1 MKRQFSREKR
11 ERWGEGE
18 GEEKEEEVMKLM
30 TTTRRKKIN
39 PLRTTA
45 IGAAV
50 MGGKGWVEMGVLV
63 NCQGFEPAV

>member
-1 MKRQFSREKR
+1 MKRIFSRER
-11 ERWGEGE
+11 EREKGRE
-18 GEEKEEEVMKLM
+18 GEEKEEEVIKL
-30 TTTRRKKIN
+30 TTTTKRKRIN

-63 NCQGFEPAV
+63 NCPGFEPAV

>member
-1 MKRQFSREKR
+1 MI
-11 ERWGEGE
+11 
-18 GEEKEEEVMKLM
+18 KL
-30 TTTRRKKIN
+30 TTTTKRKRIN

-63 NCQGFEPAV
+63 NCPGFEPAV